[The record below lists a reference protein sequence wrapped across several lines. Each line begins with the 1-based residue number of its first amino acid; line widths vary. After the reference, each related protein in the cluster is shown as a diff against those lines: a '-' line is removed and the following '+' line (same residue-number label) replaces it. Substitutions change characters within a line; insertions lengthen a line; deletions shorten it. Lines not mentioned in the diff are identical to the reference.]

1 MLDAMNAEIICFQGQ
16 PRFALFTQLEV
27 AETRPPYTNVHVHVP
42 AEHKGRRDN
51 MDKPTAVPPHF
62 DAFFSFPHG
71 KGGYSGTCT
80 YVKTDYAVPLKAEEG
95 ITGRLL
101 KTPGGNSAMSKLV
114 YDEREMVGGYVDEDG
129 LGVEM
134 RDNTDGTVFDV
145 KKLDMEGRAVVL
157 DFG

>member
-1 MLDAMNAEIICFQGQ
+1 MLDAMDAEIICFQGESTMIRV
-16 PRFALFTQLEV
+16 PSSYYHTHSRFV
-27 AETRPPYTNVHVHVP
+27 SISNGS
-42 AEHKGRRDN
+42 EHKGRRDN

-80 YVKTDYAVPLKAEEG
+80 YVKSSYAVPLKAEEG
-95 ITGRLL
+95 ITGKLL
-101 KTPGGNSAMSKLV
+101 KTPGGNSALSKLV
-114 YDEREMVGGYVDEDG
+114 YEDKEMIGAYVGEDE
-129 LGVEM
+129 VEV
-134 RDNTDGTVFDV
+134 RDNTDGTVFNV